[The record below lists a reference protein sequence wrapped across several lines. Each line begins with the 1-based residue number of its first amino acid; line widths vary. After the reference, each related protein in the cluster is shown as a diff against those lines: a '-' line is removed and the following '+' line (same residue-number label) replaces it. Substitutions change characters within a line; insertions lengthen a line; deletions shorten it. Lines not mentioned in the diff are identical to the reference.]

1 ARARGRVR
9 LPPRIVGP
17 SGRARARRRARRRR
31 AVPLRA
37 ATRAAVRRRG
47 ARCLGEPSPAAAR
60 RRHAALLLLQARRGA
75 DGATVRR
82 TSARAAALGSAPVPD
97 YPKLLAELAVHVGA
111 DLQPGQDLVIAAWD
125 PVQAPLVRA
134 IAEEAYSSGARY
146 VSPVYW
152 DGTVKASRI
161 RHAPDDSIEF
171 IPAWFRRVVTESIE
185 VRGAWISVTGDPNPG
200 VFADVDQQRLG
211 RDQMPYIPEIHDAIA
226 SRVVNWTVV
235 PGPNRGWAERLFGE
249 PDEGRLWETLTPI
262 LRMDA
267 DDPVQ
272 AWRDHVHRLGERAA
286 SLNDRGFMAVRFAGP
301 GTELNVGLIEGHRW
315 LNGVFPTTWGPV
327 PVVNMPTEEVFTT
340 PDYHSVEGTVRM
352 TRPVQMTGGTIVDGL
367 RLRFEGGRAVEV
379 SADTNEDA
387 VRSQL
392 AVDAAARGSARSRS
406 STTCRRSARAG
417 SCSATPCSTR
427 TRLRTSLGGTRTRSQ
442 FRTCRMTRPSASGSA
457 STAQSFTRT
466 R

>member
-1 ARARGRVR
+1 
-9 LPPRIVGP
+9 
-17 SGRARARRRARRRR
+17 
-31 AVPLRA
+31 
-37 ATRAAVRRRG
+37 
-47 ARCLGEPSPAAAR
+47 
-60 RRHAALLLLQARRGA
+60 
-75 DGATVRR
+75 
-82 TSARAAALGSAPVPD
+82 VPD
-97 YPKLLAELAVHVGA
+97 YPKQLAELAVHVGA

-125 PVQAPLVRA
+125 PVHAPLVRA

-185 VRGAWISVTGDPNPG
+185 VRGAWISVMGDPDPG
-200 VFADVDQQRLG
+200 VFGDVDQQRLG
-211 RDQMPYIPEIHDAIA
+211 RDQMPFIPEIHDAIA

-235 PGPNRGWAERLFGE
+235 PGPNAGWAERLFGE
-249 PDEGRLWETLTPI
+249 PDEDRLWETLTPI

-272 AWRDHVHRLGERAA
+272 AWRDHVERLGERAA
-286 SLNDRGFMAVRFAGP
+286 SLNDRRFRAVRFTGP
-301 GTELNVGLIEGHRW
+301 GTDLSVGLIEGHRW
-315 LNGVFPTTWGPV
+315 LTGVFPTTWGPV

-340 PDYHSVEGTVRM
+340 PDYHRVEGTVRM
-352 TRPVQMTGGTIVDGL
+352 TRPVQMTGGAIVDGL

-392 AVDAAARGSARSRS
+392 GVDDGASRLGEVALVDDLSPIGQSGIMFGDILLDENASSHIAWGNAYEIAVPELPDDAAERGRLGFNS
-406 STTCRRSARAG
+406 SIVHQDAMIGGAEVDVDGVEAG
-417 SCSATPCSTR
+417 GAAVPIMR
-427 TRLRTSLGGTRTRSQ
+427 DGAWVL
-442 FRTCRMTRPSASGSA
+442 
-457 STAQSFTRT
+457 
-466 R
+466 

>member
-1 ARARGRVR
+1 M
-9 LPPRIVGP
+9 
-17 SGRARARRRARRRR
+17 
-31 AVPLRA
+31 
-37 ATRAAVRRRG
+37 
-47 ARCLGEPSPAAAR
+47 
-60 RRHAALLLLQARRGA
+60 
-75 DGATVRR
+75 
-82 TSARAAALGSAPVPD
+82 PD

-286 SLNDRGFMAVRFAGP
+286 SLNDRGFMAVRFTGP

-392 AVDAAARGSARSRS
+392 AVDDGASRLGEIALVDDLSPIGQSGIMFGDTLLDENASSHIAWGNAYEIAVPDLPDDAAERERLGFNGSIVHQDAMIGSAKVDVDGVE
-406 STTCRRSARAG
+406 AG
-417 SCSATPCSTR
+417 GAAVPIMR
-427 TRLRTSLGGTRTRSQ
+427 DGAWVL
-442 FRTCRMTRPSASGSA
+442 
-457 STAQSFTRT
+457 
-466 R
+466 